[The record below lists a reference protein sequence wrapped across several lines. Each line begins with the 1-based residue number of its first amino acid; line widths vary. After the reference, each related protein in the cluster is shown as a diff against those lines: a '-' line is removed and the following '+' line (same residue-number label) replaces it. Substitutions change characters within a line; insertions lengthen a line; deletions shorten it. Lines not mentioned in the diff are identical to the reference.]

1 MQRVAYFRVST
12 DEQEAKGTVR
22 NQIEFA
28 EKFAELHGFTIDK
41 TYLDDGVTGTLPLEM
56 RDGGFRLLEDAKAGA
71 IDILYVYKLDR
82 LGRSARVVI
91 NAIHEL
97 ESLGVEIKSM
107 TEPFDTSSPS
117 GKLHVNML
125 ASFADFER
133 ETILERMSIG
143 ANRAARDGRWLGGI
157 VPFGYRTSEG
167 YLEISEEPI
176 PGHEMSEADVVRL
189 IYSLIGEEGYSTIK
203 VADYLNALKVP
214 PSYTKDGR
222 KVTKAKRKVKT
233 AGVWRPGRVR
243 NMVVSSTYKG
253 IHLYGKRSKK
263 KRDVIPRTVPA
274 IVPEALWDAA
284 QRQLRENMIEATR
297 NARRK
302 YLLRGLIEC
311 GGCGLTYVGTA
322 YKSKAYY
329 VCNGKDSYRGKLVG
343 RCPSKNVPAE
353 WLEDAVWSE
362 CEKFLREPGEALLE
376 LARTMETDKANISTL
391 EDEKGAALAAL
402 RQSQVEK
409 ERVLSL
415 YRRGYVSEAD
425 IEAELLIVAQE
436 RAALESRLAQI
447 SAVISSDPTAR
458 YDTASELLAT
468 LRGLLDEGVDYDTRR
483 KIVKALVGRIIV
495 FTTYNGEKRAGAK
508 IDIHYNFSKVAI
520 RTGKRGDSNL
530 DYGLVRV
537 LALT

>member
-1 MQRVAYFRVST
+1 MREGIKISATKIAAYFRVST
-12 DEQEAKGTVR
+12 DEQEAKGTIR

-28 EKFAELHGFTIDK
+28 QKFSELHGFTIDE

-157 VPFGYRTSEG
+157 VPFGYRVSEG

-176 PGHEMSEADVVRL
+176 VGCAMSEADVIRL
-189 IYSLIGEEGYSTIK
+189 IYNLIGEEGYSTIK

-222 KVTKAKRKVKT
+222 KVTTGKRKVKT

-243 NMVVSSTYKG
+243 NMVVNSTYKG

-274 IVPEALWDAA
+274 IVSETLWDAA
-284 QRQLRENMIEATR
+284 QRQLRANLIEATR

-302 YLLRGLIEC
+302 YLLRGLIRC
-311 GGCGLTYVGTA
+311 GGCGLTYVGTS

-353 WLEDAVWSE
+353 WLEDAVWNE
-362 CEKFLREPGEALLE
+362 CEKFLREPGEALAE
-376 LARTMETDKANISTL
+376 LAHTMEKDRQNVAVL
-391 EDEKGAALAAL
+391 EDEKKAALAAL
-402 RQSQVEK
+402 RQNQVEK
-409 ERVLSL
+409 QRVLSL
-415 YRRGYVSEAD
+415 YRKGYVSEAD

-436 RAALESRLAQI
+436 RLALESRVAQI
-447 SAVISSDPTAR
+447 AAVISSDAATR

-468 LRGLLDEGVDYDTRR
+468 LSGLLDEAVDYDTKR
-483 KIVKALVGRIIV
+483 KIIKALVDRIIV
-495 FTTYNGEKRAGAK
+495 FTTHNADKRPGAK
-508 IDIHYNFSKVAI
+508 IDVRYNFSKVTI
-520 RTGKRGDSNL
+520 RTGTDSS
-530 DYGLVRV
+530 RRR
-537 LALT
+537 A